1 VSGSASPGTAT
12 TLLHAPQSL
21 VQTADDLD
29 RCVAAGW
36 LALGADAMVEAGVDV
51 CHPTRSGERRPVV
64 IGPGCLVRSGTVLY
78 SGVRLGAG
86 TQTGHHVVVR
96 EDTEVGDESV
106 IGTAA
111 TVEERIRIGDHVL
124 VQTQAHLSGLTV
136 VEDYAFV
143 GPGCVTTND
152 LRMLHRRAGARQH
165 LVGPVLR
172 WGCRLGAGAVV
183 LPGVTVGREALVAAG
198 AVVIRDVPDRTVAV
212 GNPVRLVGPV
222 PDDEPVLPGSG

>member
-1 VSGSASPGTAT
+1 MSGRAGPGTAT
-12 TLLHAPQSL
+12 ALLQAPQSL

-36 LALGADAMVEAGVDV
+36 LALGTGAMVEAGVDV

-64 IGPGCLVRSGTVLY
+64 VGPGCLVRSGTVLY

-96 EDTEVGDESV
+96 EDTEVGEESV

-124 VQTQAHLSGLTV
+124 VETQAHLSGLTV

-165 LVGPVLR
+165 LVGPVLS
-172 WGCRLGAGAVV
+172 WGCRLGARAVV

-212 GNPVRLVGPV
+212 GNPVRLLGPI
-222 PDDEPVLPGSG
+222 PDDEPVLTEVD

>member
-1 VSGSASPGTAT
+1 VSGNPSDHLA
-12 TLLHAPQSL
+12 
-21 VQTADDLD
+21 

-36 LALGADAMVEAGVDV
+36 LVLAPDAVVEAGVEV

-96 EDTEVGDESV
+96 EDTEVGEESV

-124 VQTQAHLSGLTV
+124 VETQAHLAGLTV
-136 VEDYAFV
+136 VEDYVFV
-143 GPGCVTTND
+143 GPACVTAND
-152 LRMLHRRAGARQH
+152 PRMLHRRAGVREN

-183 LPGVTVGREALVAAG
+183 LPGVHVGREALVAAG
-198 AVVIRDVPDRTVAV
+198 AVVARDVPDRTVAA

-222 PDDEPVLPGSG
+222 PDEEGIHPGGSPRR

>member
-1 VSGSASPGTAT
+1 MSGRAGPGTAT
-12 TLLHAPQSL
+12 ALLQAPQSL

-36 LALGADAMVEAGVDV
+36 LTLGTGAVVEAGVDV

-64 IGPGCLVRSGTVLY
+64 VGPGCLVRSGTVLY

-96 EDTEVGDESV
+96 EDTEVGEESV

-124 VQTQAHLSGLTV
+124 VETQAHLSGLTV

-152 LRMLHRRAGARQH
+152 LRMLHRRAGA
-165 LVGPVLR
+165 
-172 WGCRLGAGAVV
+172 VV

-212 GNPVRLVGPV
+212 GTQCACSAR
-222 PDDEPVLPGSG
+222 SQTTSRC

>member
-1 VSGSASPGTAT
+1 MSQRAGAAMVTA
-12 TLLHAPQSL
+12 LHEPQSV

-29 RCVAAGW
+29 RCMAAGW
-36 LALGADAMVEAGVDV
+36 LVLAADAVVEAGVDV

-64 IGPGCLVRSGTVLY
+64 VGPGCLVRSGTVLY

-96 EDTEVGDESV
+96 EDTEVGEESV
-106 IGTAA
+106 LGTAA
-111 TVEERIRIGDHVL
+111 TVEERIRIGSHVL
-124 VQTQAHLSGLTV
+124 VETQAHLAGLTV

-143 GPGCVTTND
+143 GPACVTAND
-152 LRMLHRRAGARQH
+152 PRMLHRRAGVREN

-172 WGCRLGAGAVV
+172 WGCRLGAGVVV

-198 AVVIRDVPDRTVAV
+198 AVVARDVPDRTVAA
-212 GNPVRLVGPV
+212 GNPVRVIGPI
-222 PDDEPVLPGSG
+222 PDGEEVLR